1 MSGSGWFLRLPPPT
15 ASADEAVPTRP
26 SPEQPCRDSPLQR
39 SGLLERPRWGSSASS
54 LRAPAPPG
62 PAAPRS
68 GRPRATAAGRPGPRP
83 LPRPRARGQAAVGGG
98 AAPERASEA
107 PPRQFG
113 PRARRGRAR
122 AHGGLPAPLR
132 ARPAGGQRGGPSPPA
147 LRGDAAEARR
157 PGSRPADAARG
168 LPRCAFGPFVPE
180 SCLASGSEPRR
191 RAVRA
196 LWRRC
201 RRREAWP
208 ASPRAPLRPV
218 PGALRE
224 IFKAPQYWARDQ
236 VLGWRLARPQPVP
249 APSLPLLAFLL
260 YFVTLW
266 LPFQGSV

>member
-83 LPRPRARGQAAVGGG
+83 LPGPRARGQAAVGGG

-107 PPRQFG
+107 PPRQLG

-157 PGSRPADAARG
+157 PGSRPADAAFPAAPSAPLSQSR
-168 LPRCAFGPFVPE
+168 
-180 SCLASGSEPRR
+180 
-191 RAVRA
+191 
-196 LWRRC
+196 
-201 RRREAWP
+201 AWP
-208 ASPRAPLRPV
+208 AARNRVAELCARSGVGVDGGKPGRPPRARLCARSRALFARSLRLLSTGHETRFQV
-218 PGALRE
+218 GAWL
-224 IFKAPQYWARDQ
+224 
-236 VLGWRLARPQPVP
+236 VL
-249 APSLPLLAFLL
+249 SLSPHLLCLCWL
-260 YFVTLW
+260 SYSTL
-266 LPFQGSV
+266 